1 MLRDVNL
8 KPGYETPSDDIA
20 NGFYN
25 PTLSEAVS
33 YDRISGYFSSKSL
46 AFFSK
51 GIEALI
57 RCHGHYRL
65 IISSEISQADYDAI
79 VSGYEQR
86 DILGKLSNRMEKDM
100 PNLDDSK
107 NLSNLA
113 YLISIGLV
121 DIKIGFTTDGLFHAK
136 YGIITDSTGDS
147 VYFSGSFNETANA
160 FAHNYENID
169 IKKSWSDIDTKEYI
183 DSHQD
188 SFNELWNG
196 KNTDGMLFVKE
207 INEVVKRKIAK
218 YDKGK
223 LIMEKELLSPE
234 SLILYM
240 SDKQL
245 FIQDNL
251 NKKLQRSRKL
261 RRIREDFLVNGKM
274 WDFKSDLGYKVIQ
287 DNIIPDFEKLS
298 RHDGF
303 KFVVAKSVTEF
314 INQSRYEIDVF
325 SKQGLNIKNEDA
337 MYRNAIQKFEK
348 ITNMEITR
356 KLRPI
361 QLWVSFY
368 MVMMQRVG
376 NFSVPGAGKTAM
388 VYGSYAYLSAPDVN
402 KIDKLVVIGPKSS
415 FLAWK
420 TEFDNVFGNKRKL
433 KCLNVQDPEFREEQL
448 YKNTNQY
455 NLILVNYESLPK
467 YESALE
473 GIINAKTLLVFDE
486 VHKLKGVK
494 SERPK
499 YAQPLSELALYKF
512 ALTGTPIPNG
522 YIDIYNMLH
531 FLYKDEYRDYFGFSK
546 SELLNA
552 DYIDGE
558 KINDKL
564 NPFFW
569 RVTKDD
575 LGVPAPEPDTII
587 SSVATDDEQRVI
599 DILWNK
605 YSRQPFKLYIRLI
618 QMASNPELL
627 EKAINKSLFIDNGGD
642 QDDHGMSID
651 FEYSESMKDEP
662 DYSADELHALHQ
674 LKKSSKFEK
683 AINKA
688 TEIIENNKYKSN
700 DDVTK
705 SNPVVWAIF
714 VDTIDKF
721 ATRMEEKGYR
731 VAKIYGSVEPSEREE
746 IIKKF
751 QKHEYDMLIS
761 NPHTLA
767 ESVSLHHVSHD
778 ALYLEYSFNLTHM
791 LQSRDRIHRLGL
803 PADVKTNYYYFELI
817 GRDGERQPIDEL
829 IYHRLDEKRKL
840 MINTIE
846 GHQIHP
852 EFTTDETEEIKNLMK
867 ELMKEN

>member
-1 MLRDVNL
+1 MLKDVSL
-8 KPGYETPSDDIA
+8 KPGYETPTDDIA
-20 NGFYN
+20 REFYN
-25 PTLSEAVS
+25 PTLSQAVS

-51 GIEALI
+51 GIESLI
-57 RCHGHYRL
+57 RNNGHYRL
-65 IISSEISQADYDAI
+65 IISSEISQEDYDAI

-86 DILGKLSNRMEKDM
+86 DLLEKLSDKVEDEM
-100 PNLDDSK
+100 PSLSDNK

-113 YLISIGLV
+113 YLIAIGLV
-121 DIKIGFTTDGLFHAK
+121 DIRIGFTTDGLFHAK

-169 IKKSWSDIDTKEYI
+169 IKKSWSDLDTKNYI
-183 DSHQD
+183 EDHRT

-196 KNTDGMLFVKE
+196 KNTDRMLFVKK
-207 INEVVKRKIAK
+207 INDVVKKKIAK

-223 LIMEKELLSPE
+223 LIMEEELLSPE
-234 SLILYM
+234 SLVLYM

-245 FIQDNL
+245 YIQDNL
-251 NKKLQRSRKL
+251 TKPLQRSRKL
-261 RRIREDFLVNGKM
+261 RRIKADFLVDDSGWN
-274 WDFKSDLGYKVIQ
+274 FKSDLSYKIIQ
-287 DNIIPDFEKLS
+287 DNIIPDFEKLA

-314 INQSRYEIDVF
+314 INQSKYEIDTF
-325 SKQGLNIKNEDA
+325 SKQGLNIKNEDV
-337 MYRNAIQKFEK
+337 MYRGAIHKFEQVVD
-348 ITNMEITR
+348 TEVTR

-376 NFSVPGAGKTAM
+376 NFSVPGSGKTAM
-388 VYGSYAYLSAPDVN
+388 VYGSYAYLSAPEVN
-402 KIDKLVVIGPKSS
+402 KVDKLVVIGPKSS

-420 TEFDNVFGNKRKL
+420 TEFNEVFGDKREL
-433 KCLNVQDPEFREEQL
+433 KCLNVQDPDFREEQL

-467 YESALE
+467 YERALE

-552 DYIDGE
+552 DYTDGE
-558 KINDKL
+558 IINDKL

-569 RVTKDD
+569 RVTKKD
-575 LGVPAPEPDTII
+575 LGVPAPEPDYMIK
-587 SSVATDDEQRVI
+587 SVATDDEQRVI
-599 DILWNK
+599 NILWDK
-605 YSRQPFKLYIRLI
+605 YARQPFKLYIRLI
-618 QMASNPELL
+618 QMASNPDLL
-627 EKAINKSLFIDNGGD
+627 EKSINKSLFVDNGGD
-642 QDDHGMSID
+642 QDDTGMSID
-651 FEYSESMKDEP
+651 FEYSDSMQDEP
-662 DYSADELHALHQ
+662 DYSADELEALHR
-674 LKKSSKFEK
+674 LNKSSKFEK
-683 AINKA
+683 AIDKA
-688 TEIIENNKYKSN
+688 TEIIESNKNKSN

-721 ATRMEEKGYR
+721 AARMEAKGYR
-731 VAKIYGSVEPSEREE
+731 VAKVYGSVDPTEREE

-803 PADVKTNYYYFELI
+803 PANVKTNYYYFELL
-817 GRDGERQPIDEL
+817 GQTGARQPIDDL
-829 IYHRLDEKRKL
+829 IYNRLDKKRQL
-840 MINTIE
+840 MIDTIE

-852 EFTTDETEEIKNLMK
+852 EFTADETEEITDLMN
-867 ELMKEN
+867 ELMKDN